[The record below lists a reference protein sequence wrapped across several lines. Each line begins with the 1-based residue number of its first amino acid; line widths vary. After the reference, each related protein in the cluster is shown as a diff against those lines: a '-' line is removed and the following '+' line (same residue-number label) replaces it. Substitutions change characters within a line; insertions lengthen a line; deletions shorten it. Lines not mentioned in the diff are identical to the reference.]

1 MIGGGLNTPCSPCD
15 NANGDFGRPGIS
27 PGGASDSETPP
38 GIETDRESAM
48 EMSWIHVYYVSEWV
62 IRFAMLFYVPYRRDA
77 AAARGWLL
85 LIFFLPW
92 EGLLLYALFGRAYL
106 PRQRRARQ
114 QAVREAIDRIYGQLP
129 VPVPFRNSAPAQL
142 WPALELTGA
151 LSNFPVVGGNRFELI
166 HDYQAAIDRLIAG
179 IDAACSQVH
188 LMYYIFANDGVGL
201 RVSDA
206 LVRAKQRGVAV
217 RVLMDAIGARDG
229 LKAHAPGL
237 RAAGAEVTALL
248 PLRLFRRDRLRPD
261 LRNHRKIL
269 VIDGKVAFFGS
280 QNIVSPTANRGLT
293 NEEMVVRAE
302 GPVVKQLHA
311 VLLGDRYLETADL
324 PPEVDASSYSLQ
336 PPQLPAY
343 AQVLPSGPGY
353 NTDTTENVMVGLIYA
368 ALSRV
373 VLTTPYFI
381 PSAQFVSAMCNAA
394 RRGVTVHLIVNRK
407 SNKSFVQFAQ
417 ESYYDTLLEAGV
429 HIHGYYGNFLHA
441 KLMSVDER
449 VALIGSSNL
458 DRRSFE
464 LNEEVTVLIYDEAVA
479 TDLWQIEQGYIA
491 ESDPVDADSWFKRP
505 APKRLLQNIA
515 RLFDALM

>member
-1 MIGGGLNTPCSPCD
+1 M
-15 NANGDFGRPGIS
+15 GI
-27 PGGASDSETPP
+27 AWRDLY
-38 GIETDRESAM
+38 DA
-48 EMSWIHVYYVSEWV
+48 SEWV

-92 EGLLLYALFGRAYL
+92 GGLFLYALFGRAYL

-114 QAVREAIDRIYGQLP
+114 QAVREAIDRIYRQLP
-129 VPVPFRNSAPAQL
+129 VAAPYRDSAPARL
-142 WPALELTGA
+142 WPALDLTGA

-166 HDYQAAIDRLIAG
+166 HDYHAAIDRLIAG
-179 IDAACSQVH
+179 IDAAQRHIH
-188 LMYYIFANDGVGL
+188 LMYYIYADDAVGR

-206 LVRAKQRGVAV
+206 LVRARQRGVVV

-229 LKAHAPGL
+229 LKVHAPLL
-237 RAAGAEVTALL
+237 RAAGAEVVALL
-248 PLRLFRRDRLRPD
+248 PLRLFERDRLRPD
-261 LRNHRKIL
+261 LRNHRKIV
-269 VIDGKVAFFGS
+269 VIDGEVAFFGS

-302 GPVVKQLHA
+302 GAVVRQLHA
-311 VLLGDRYLETADL
+311 VLLGDRYLEMADL
-324 PPEVDASSYSLQ
+324 PPEVDVSSQGL
-336 PPQLPAY
+336 PPSHRPAF

-353 NTDTTENVMVGLIYA
+353 SSDTTENVMVGLMYA
-368 ALSRV
+368 AQSRV
-373 VLTTPYFI
+373 VLTTPYFV
-381 PSAQFVSAMCNAA
+381 PSPQFVSAMCNAA
-394 RRGVTVHLIVNRK
+394 RRGVMVHLIVDRA
-407 SNKSFVQFAQ
+407 SNKPFVQLAQ

-441 KLMSVDER
+441 KLMSVDEG

-464 LNEEVTVLIYDEAVA
+464 LNEEVTVLIYDPVVA
-479 TDLWQIEQGYIA
+479 AELWQIEQGYLA
-491 ESDPVDADSWFKRP
+491 KSDRVDPGAWFERP
-505 APKRLLQNIA
+505 ASRRLLQNVA

>member
-1 MIGGGLNTPCSPCD
+1 MAWVD
-15 NANGDFGRPGIS
+15 
-27 PGGASDSETPP
+27 
-38 GIETDRESAM
+38 
-48 EMSWIHVYYVSEWV
+48 VYDASEWV
-62 IRFAMLFYVPYRRDA
+62 IRLAMLFYVPYRRDA

-92 EGLLLYALFGRAYL
+92 GGLLLYALFGRAYL

-114 QAVREAIDRIYGQLP
+114 QAVREAIDRIYRQLP
-129 VPVPFRNSAPAQL
+129 AAVSIRERAPAQL

-151 LSNFPVVGGNRFELI
+151 LSNFPVVGGNRFEFI
-166 HDYQAAIDRLIAG
+166 HDYQAAIDRLVAG
-179 IDAACSQVH
+179 IDDARSQVH
-188 LMYYIFANDGVGL
+188 LMYYIYADDAVGR
-201 RVSDA
+201 RVNDA
-206 LVRAKQRGVAV
+206 LLRARKRGVAV

-229 LKAHAPGL
+229 LKAHAPAL
-237 RAAGAEVTALL
+237 RAAGAEVVALL

-261 LRNHRKIL
+261 LRNHRKIV
-269 VIDGKVAFFGS
+269 VIDGTMAFFGS

-302 GPVVKQLHA
+302 GPVVTQLHA

-324 PPEVDASSYSLQ
+324 PPEVDVSSHAAQ
-336 PPQLPAY
+336 PSQQPAY

-353 NTDTTENVMVGLIYA
+353 HTDTTENVMVGLIYA

-394 RRGVTVHLIVNRK
+394 RRGVAVHLIVDK
-407 SNKSFVQFAQ
+407 ASNKPFVQFAQ

-429 HIHGYYGNFLHA
+429 KIHGYYGNFLHA
-441 KLMSVDER
+441 KLMSVDES

-464 LNEEVTVLIYDEAVA
+464 LNEEVTVLIYDRSVA
-479 TDLWQIEQGYIA
+479 ADLWRIEQGYLA
-491 ESDPVDADSWFKRP
+491 KSDTVDPVAWSRRP
-505 APKRLLQNIA
+505 APKRLLQNVA